1 MGRGDAM
8 TAARLEVCQ
17 IVSKMTHI
25 LDTRGQQPSAKCPD
39 PAARRL
45 QYPVVSKT
53 IAGTSP
59 TVAGSTQCRVPL
71 AWEPARCMSKA

>member
-25 LDTRGQQPSAKCPD
+25 LGLL
-39 PAARRL
+39 AASVGLMRLRRHAGRRL
-45 QYPVVSKT
+45 ASWPD
-53 IAGTSP
+53 G
-59 TVAGSTQCRVPL
+59 
-71 AWEPARCMSKA
+71 

>member
-25 LDTRGQQPSAKCPD
+25 LGLL
-39 PAARRL
+39 AASVGLMRLRRHAGRRL
-45 QYPVVSKT
+45 ASWPD
-53 IAGTSP
+53 
-59 TVAGSTQCRVPL
+59 GSIICLENQSHNR
-71 AWEPARCMSKA
+71 